1 MTSRKAAL
9 FLALVASAAGVIIRG
24 PSVTYDT
31 YIRAG
36 STTTAP
42 ISTINYT
49 TTNFNNA
56 TFGWWAGPLTINAT
70 SQVTSGV
77 TSATMAILIKFD
89 LSSIVGATLVPDNPV
104 WLNYFVSDAGEA
116 ASLRELV
123 VPWNEVRTP
132 TTKTRALP
140 SQPRV
145 APWLKTLPADASL
158 SAPPCFF
165 DSPRSR
171 GPTSRLHRLRGTPPT
186 SPSAAPQT

>member
-1 MTSRKAAL
+1 MTSLKAAL

-49 TTNFNNA
+49 TTNFNNDS
-56 TFGWWAGPLTINAT
+56 FGWWDGPLTINAT

-77 TSATMAILIKFD
+77 TFETSAVLIKFD

-104 WLNYFVSDAGEA
+104 WLNYFVSDAGNQ
-116 ASLRELV
+116 ASLRELT
-123 VPWNEVRTP
+123 VPWDHVC
-132 TTKTRALP
+132 TRRPRRRAPL

-145 APWLKTLPADASL
+145 GPWLRPLPADASL
-158 SAPPCFF
+158 SAPPRFF
-165 DSPRSR
+165 DSPQSR
-171 GPTSRLHRLRGTPPT
+171 GPTSRSRRLRGTPPT
-186 SPSAAPQT
+186 SPSAAPLT